1 MLFILSLNKKGFL
14 KLTFITILFL
24 GLIIAWLGF
33 GRRGFIHLYQMEK
46 KRQAYVEI
54 IQNLK
59 KNNQKLLE
67 EIKRLRTDKEY
78 IESIARKELGLIKDN
93 EIFYRFTREKGD
105 NPSTEVEVNNNQ

>member
-1 MLFILSLNKKGFL
+1 M
-14 KLTFITILFL
+14 
-24 GLIIAWLGF
+24 
-33 GRRGFIHLYQMEK
+33 
-46 KRQAYVEI
+46 EI
-54 IQNLK
+54 IHKLK

-78 IESIARKELGLIKDN
+78 IESVARKELGLIKDN